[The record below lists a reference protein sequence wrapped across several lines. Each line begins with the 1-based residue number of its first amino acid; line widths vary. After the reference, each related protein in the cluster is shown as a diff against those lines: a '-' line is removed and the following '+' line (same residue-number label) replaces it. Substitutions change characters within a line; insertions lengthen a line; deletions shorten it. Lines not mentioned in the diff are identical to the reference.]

1 MASTN
6 VFICLPIIYIVT
18 VPGIFRT
25 TGSLARVKSLK
36 QLLNHKYELH
46 LSEEFD
52 IQTIASCFKLWLREL
67 TDGILPQAYFAECM
81 AAIDNRESLKQSLK
95 KLPKANF
102 ESLQFIL
109 EFLLK
114 LSAQSEV
121 NKMTISNIAIV
132 FGPCLVRLNAKDDQL
147 TQVMKETVKATE
159 IIKKAMEDFAYI
171 FDKSVDYIF
180 KAADTPQK
188 EEEKEIQVSLGEA
201 VPVKTTTE
209 TVVDAG
215 KNDTTEPHIPFNPDE
230 DSVSSM

>member
-147 TQVMKETVKATE
+147 TQVMKETV
-159 IIKKAMEDFAYI
+159 
-171 FDKSVDYIF
+171 DYIF